1 LAGGLLGLAL
11 TCRRL
16 LGRASIDAALI
27 VYIEQCKQLCL
38 TLPVS
43 NIAAQSEPTLV
54 RGGLPASGQSQLTRG
69 VGVLRDRLVL
79 FLMAMVIVGVGAVM
93 LCWPAHLDAYD
104 RFGFQVACGSGLAA
118 DDGQA
123 TAARDDAAAEQAPP
137 GEHPRQGE
145 TTTDYVERCH
155 SVVRHRR
162 VWAATLMALGATA
175 AVASVWAGRR
185 SRKPASKDAP

>member
-16 LGRASIDAALI
+16 LGRASIGATLI

-54 RGGLPASGQSQLTRG
+54 RGGG

-162 VWAATLMALGATA
+162 VWAATLMTLGGAA

-185 SRKPASKDAP
+185 SRKPASEDAP